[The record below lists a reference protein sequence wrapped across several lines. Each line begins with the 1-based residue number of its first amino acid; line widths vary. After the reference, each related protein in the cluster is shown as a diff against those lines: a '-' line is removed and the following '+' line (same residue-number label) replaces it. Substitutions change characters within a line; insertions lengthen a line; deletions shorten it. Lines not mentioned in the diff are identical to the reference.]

1 MPAVQSEPRHE
12 IDAAIAALYAQYSDW
27 LLAWLGKKLAC
38 AEEAADVLHDT
49 FMRVMAAP
57 DRLGDLREPRA
68 YLTTTA
74 KHLMID
80 RARRRRVE
88 CACLDELTL
97 RSAQYGHAPSPE
109 QRLAQAQ
116 SLQHTSAMLE
126 TLSPSV
132 REAVRLRY
140 IEGQSHAR
148 IAEQLGKSTRMVRKY
163 LVQAIERCATCAM
176 R

>member
-1 MPAVQSEPRHE
+1 MPAVQPEPLYDTNTS
-12 IDAAIAALYAQYSDW
+12 IDALYMQHCDW
-27 LLAWLGKKLAC
+27 LFAWLRKKLAC
-38 AEEAADVLHDT
+38 AEEAADVMHDT
-49 FMRVMAAP
+49 FMRVLAAP
-57 DRLGDLREPRA
+57 DKLNKVREPRA

-80 RARRRRVE
+80 RARHRRVE

-97 RSAQYGHAPSPE
+97 RSAQFEHAPSPE

-116 SLQHTSAMLE
+116 ALQHTSAMLE
-126 TLSPSV
+126 TLSPSA

-140 IEGQSHAR
+140 IEGESHAC

-163 LVQAIERCATCAM
+163 LVQAVERCATCTM
-176 R
+176 T